1 MLTLDE
7 IKRVDKSNMLG
18 HLMRFPEMCEEALSA
33 KIALPAIK
41 PSNLVVAGMGG
52 SGIAGDLLED
62 WLDLPIPL
70 RVCKDY
76 GLPAWVGERSMVFAI
91 SYSGDT
97 EETLACF
104 SEAVEKNARVVAICS
119 GGKLEKL
126 CGEFGMPNLRV
137 PAGLQP
143 RAALPYLFFSAVLAL
158 KKLGL
163 LEGREAEIEESF
175 GLLRTMRGEMAPGS
189 EPNPAERI
197 ALELKGTMP
206 VIYAPT
212 GFGGVAKRLK
222 NQFNENSK
230 ILARVELFPELCH
243 NEIVGLSSAP
253 ENHSFIFLREPGE
266 STQMKKRIEFTLGL
280 LKGRK
285 TMVMQARGKGRLA
298 RILSLVYLGDFVSFY
313 LAILRGVD
321 PTPVHEIDLLKA
333 A

>member
-7 IKRVDKSNMLG
+7 IRMVDKSNMLV

-33 KIALPAIK
+33 KIVLPAIK

-62 WLDLPIPL
+62 WLDMPIPL

-76 GLPAWVGERSMVFAI
+76 ELPAWVGRRSLVLAI
-91 SYSGDT
+91 SYSGGT

-104 SEAVEKNARVVAICS
+104 SEAIEKKASVVAICS

-126 CGEFGMPNLRV
+126 CGEFGVPNLRIPV
-137 PAGLQP
+137 GLQP
-143 RAALPYLFFSAVLAL
+143 RAALPYLFFSATLVL

-163 LEGREAEIEESF
+163 LEGREAEIEESLR
-175 GLLRTMRGEMAPGS
+175 LLKTMRGEMAPGS

-197 ALELKGTMP
+197 ALELRGTMP
-206 VIYAPT
+206 VIYALPRL
-212 GFGGVAKRLK
+212 GGVAKRLK

-243 NEIVGLSSAP
+243 NEIMGLSSAP
-253 ENHSFIFLREPGE
+253 ENQSFIFLRDSEE
-266 STQMKKRIEFTLGL
+266 SPRLKKRIEFTREL
-280 LKGRK
+280 LKGKK
-285 TMVMQARGKGRLA
+285 TVDMRSRGRGKLA
-298 RILSLVYLGDFVSFY
+298 RILSLVYSGDFVSFY

-321 PTPVHEIDLLKA
+321 PTPIHEIGLLKA